1 MEISEFQKRLTD
13 EANCLRGKIIAG
25 YSLVEY
31 VLADIS
37 VLLDLHFPYS
47 LEDRIKAVKK
57 IVDRPEY
64 EAYRTDFHRV
74 CDEFPRYEEL
84 RHFIAH
90 GAMVLR
96 ADSKFELQLYKRLR
110 RSERKEGRDFRRDI
124 RQFSMGD
131 FRRHAAEMVRFTS
144 DAYAVFYKFYLEQD
158 VENVRDGR

>member
-1 MEISEFQKRLTD
+1 MVNAFQTALID
-13 EANCLRGKIIAG
+13 EASCLRGKIIAG
-25 YSLVEY
+25 YSFVEY

-37 VLLDLHFPYS
+37 VLLDLHFPYPI
-47 LEDRIKAVKK
+47 EARIKAAKK

-64 EAYRTDFHRV
+64 EAYRNDFHRV

-96 ADSKFELQLYKRLR
+96 TDSKFELQLYKPLR
-110 RSERKEGRDFRRDI
+110 RSECKEGRENYRRHI

-131 FRRHAAEMVRFTS
+131 FRRDADEMVRFTS
-144 DAYAVFYKFYLEQD
+144 DAFAVFYKFYQEQALETRR
-158 VENVRDGR
+158 VT